1 MAIKKN
7 LSPSAFPDDLEGV
20 FELLQEQRSSA
31 LVHAADVLKAA
42 RLLALEEARRL
53 GQKAGPVD
61 PRVTRYG
68 NSAQAMQRR
77 IAALD
82 VEAEIASIRVPTV
95 TGTETL
101 LHGRV
106 TDDAARAVAH
116 VQVVLLDD
124 AGKPLAGVTPVE
136 TDDAGYYKFI
146 LQSEQL
152 GAAGSKRKLSLQVG
166 NGSASL
172 VPAQA
177 QPFTLG
183 SGRVAVSEVRLAGG
197 ELEKL
202 RLRQIFPNLASDKP
216 VSKAA
221 RPKAAPKHK

>member
-1 MAIKKN
+1 MAIQKN

-20 FELLQEQRSSA
+20 FEVLQEQRSSA
-31 LVHAADVLKAA
+31 LVQATDVLKAA

-53 GQKAGPVD
+53 AQKDGAQD
-61 PRVTRYG
+61 PRVARYSD
-68 NSAQAMQRR
+68 SAQAMQRR

-82 VEAEIASIRVPTV
+82 VEAEIASIRVPAV
-95 TGTETL
+95 TSTETL

-124 AGKPLAGVTPVE
+124 AGKPLAGVTPVD

-146 LQSEQL
+146 LQSEQIS
-152 GAAGSKRKLSLQVG
+152 AAGSKRKLSLQVG

-172 VPAQA
+172 VPAQ
-177 QPFTLG
+177 QPITLA
-183 SGRVAVSEVRLAGG
+183 SGRVAVSEVRLAST

-202 RLRQIFPNLASDKP
+202 RLRQAVPNLAPDKP
-216 VSKAA
+216 ASKAPRA
-221 RPKAAPKHK
+221 KPPAKPK